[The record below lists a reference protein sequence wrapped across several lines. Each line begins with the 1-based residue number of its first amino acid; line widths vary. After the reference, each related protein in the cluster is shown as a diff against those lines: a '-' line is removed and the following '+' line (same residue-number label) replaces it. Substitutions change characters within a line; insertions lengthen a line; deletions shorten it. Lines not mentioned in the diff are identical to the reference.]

1 MENEDSLKI
10 ERLED
15 DGLQDVSGGKPAIMS
30 PITNAPKRGSSY
42 QATIRIA
49 RDCTMCQY
57 WKQVV
62 IPGIRAECRY

>member
-15 DGLQDVSGGKPAIMS
+15 DGLQDVSGGAGDYVS
-30 PITNAPKRGSSY
+30 HYQCPKTGKQLSSY
-42 QATIRIA
+42 DPYFA

-57 WKQVV
+57 WKQV
-62 IPGIRAECRY
+62 ITGIRAECRY

>member
-15 DGLQDVSGGKPAIMS
+15 DGLQDVSGGAGDYVS
-30 PITNAPKRGSSY
+30 ITNAPKRGSSY
-42 QATIRIA
+42 QATIRTA

-57 WKQVV
+57 WKQ
-62 IPGIRAECRY
+62 